1 MSITLD
7 FYVISCVMW
16 FLVIVLLNI
25 IFKNRNMDLI
35 FSFPGGDTC
44 RGFFIVSLLVEMAA
58 SPGIMVSIT
67 SFEVFLNI
75 SLAFS
80 ISLFPGPQTVCAFAT
95 CNLLMLFKPLTLTRG
110 RWR

>member
-1 MSITLD
+1 
-7 FYVISCVMW
+7 MW
-16 FLVIVLLNI
+16 FLLICLLNI

-75 SLAFS
+75 SLVFS

-95 CNLLMLFKPLTLTRG
+95 CNLVMLFKPLTLTRG
-110 RWR
+110 RWK